1 MRTQLKKKTHMQESA
16 YSSDFHEA
24 HTKQMFRNMD
34 AAVFHCSLGEK
45 RDIKLLQSIFS
56 LNYMMKLLSP
66 VRKKRHLTPSSGLV
80 RECDT

>member
-1 MRTQLKKKTHMQESA
+1 MRTQLKKKKHMQESA

-45 RDIKLLQSIFS
+45 RDIKLLQRYFQFKLYDEIIVSCKEKKTPDSIIW
-56 LNYMMKLLSP
+56 LS
-66 VRKKRHLTPSSGLV
+66 
-80 RECDT
+80 